1 MMKINSITLDGRQ
14 NSRRSKAAWVARVG
28 AVVLAVAMSLSMLG
42 CYGPPMSPRAT
53 DTLIGGAAG
62 VGGGALLGSAV
73 GAPGTGAL
81 LGGLLGAGGG
91 YLIGNA
97 QADSWQRPYYPPY
110 RY

>member
-1 MMKINSITLDGRQ
+1 MFIGKNFTSDGRPKFVG
-14 NSRRSKAAWVARVG
+14 RKAARVG
-28 AVVLAVAMSLSMLG
+28 RIGAAILAVAMALSMMG
-42 CYGPPMSPRAT
+42 CYGPPMGPRAT

-73 GAPGTGAL
+73 GAPGTGAV

-97 QADSWQRPYYPPY
+97 QAHQYPYYYRPYY
-110 RY
+110 